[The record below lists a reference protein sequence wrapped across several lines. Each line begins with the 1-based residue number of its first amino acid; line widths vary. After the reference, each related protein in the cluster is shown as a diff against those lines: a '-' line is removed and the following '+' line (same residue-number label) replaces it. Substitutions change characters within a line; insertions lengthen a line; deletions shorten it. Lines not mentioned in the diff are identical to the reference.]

1 MQKTMDESEQKQ
13 IFDAWLKQHKGLFF
27 KVVRAFAFNSHDQ
40 DDLFQEI
47 ALQVWHSIPNFRG
60 DASTATWIYRVALYA
75 ATAWSRQEKKHH
87 ANHQSL
93 AGVEHLLKQ
102 TRQMTDGRLDWL
114 YQQIAQLNE
123 IDRSLILLL
132 LEGFSYQEMAAI
144 LGISESN
151 VGVKIHRIKK
161 HLSQKSEEIVTNGV

>member
-1 MQKTMDESEQKQ
+1 
-13 IFDAWLKQHKGLFF
+13 
-27 KVVRAFAFNSHDQ
+27 
-40 DDLFQEI
+40 
-47 ALQVWHSIPNFRG
+47 
-60 DASTATWIYRVALYA
+60 
-75 ATAWSRQEKKHH
+75 
-87 ANHQSL
+87 L